1 MQQIHDPVPDR
12 CFRHDELRACRLLWP
27 AEVRQAVP
35 VRVLLA
41 LVLGIAAV
49 RMPAAQLQVATD
61 SLSKLDPILR
71 ERAALPSGRSRV
83 IVRGV
88 DATQL
93 SGLVAAV
100 RSAGGAVARALPIVN
115 GCAATVPNAAL
126 TVIAASGLVQHLSLD
141 RVAAGA
147 LERTGATV
155 GSTTLRQQFGYDGGG
170 VTVAI
175 IDSGIT
181 SWHDDLAG
189 ATGTQRVDHFVDFV
203 NGTTTPY
210 DDYGHGTHVAGIV
223 AGDGFDSSG
232 ARGGIAPAAHIVA
245 LKVLDRTGAGRIS
258 DVIAALGYVVAHS
271 GELNIRVVNLSVAAA
286 VYESYNLDPLT
297 LAAKA
302 AVDAGIVVIAAAGN
316 NGRSPDGAT
325 RYGGVTSPGNAP
337 WVLTVGASSH
347 MGTVDRSDDTIAVF
361 SSRGPTAIDGA
372 AKPDV
377 VAPGV
382 GIESLSDPSSG
393 LYSTKSAYLL
403 NGTASTTYLPYLS
416 LSGTSMS
423 APVVAGTVALMLQ
436 ANPTL
441 TPNAVKAILEY
452 TAQPYAGYD
461 RQTQGAGF
469 LDAGGAVEMA
479 RSFAVA
485 GGGDAPAPAW
495 NAALI
500 WGSRLV
506 SGGRLRA
513 NASAWSSAVT
523 WGSPVTNAGEAVDW
537 GVVCL
542 SAACDATSAWTLASM
557 LGGSAVN
564 GVADG
569 DTVVWGT
576 TDGDTVVWGTTD
588 GDTVVWGTSCT
599 DPGCEP
605 VVWPR

>member
-1 MQQIHDPVPDR
+1 M
-12 CFRHDELRACRLLWP
+12 
-27 AEVRQAVP
+27 
-35 VRVLLA
+35 LLA

-49 RMPAAQLQVATD
+49 RTPAAQFQIATNWV
-61 SLSKLDPILR
+61 SKLDPILR
-71 ERAALPSGRSRV
+71 QRAALASGRSRV
-83 IVRGV
+83 IVRGA
-88 DATQL
+88 DSTQL
-93 SGLVAAV
+93 SWLVGV
-100 RSAGGAVARALPIVN
+100 VQSAGGAIARALPIVN

-126 TVIAASGLVQHLSLD
+126 AAIAASGLVQHLSLD

-147 LERTGATV
+147 LERTGATI
-155 GSTTLRQQFGYDGGG
+155 GSTALRQQFGYDGGG

-175 IDSGIT
+175 IDSGVT

-189 ATGTQRVDHFVDFV
+189 AAGTQRVDRFVDFV
-203 NGTTTPY
+203 NGATNPY

-232 ARGGIAPAAHIVA
+232 ARAGIAPAAHIVV

-258 DVIAALGYVVAHS
+258 DVIAALGYVVAHRA
-271 GELNIRVVNLSVAAA
+271 ELNIRVVNLSIAAG

-302 AVDAGIVVIAAAGN
+302 AVEAGIVVVAAAGN
-316 NGRSPDGAT
+316 NGRSPEGAT

-347 MGTVDRSDDTIAVF
+347 MGTADRSDDTIAAF

-372 AKPDV
+372 AKPDL

-382 GIESLSDPSSG
+382 GIESLSDPRSA
-393 LYSTKSAYLL
+393 LYATKSAYLL
-403 NGTASTTYLPYLS
+403 NGIAATTYLPYVS
-416 LSGTSMS
+416 LSGTSM
-423 APVVAGTVALMLQ
+423 AVPVVAGTVALMLQ

-452 TAQPYAGYD
+452 PAQPYSGYD

-469 LDAGGAVEMA
+469 LDAGGAVDLA
-479 RSFAVA
+479 RSFAA
-485 GGGDAPAPAW
+485 AEGGDAPAPTW
-495 NAALI
+495 SAALI

-513 NASAWSSAVT
+513 SATAWSSAVT
-523 WGSPVTNAGEAVDW
+523 WGSATTDAGEAVDW
-537 GVVCL
+537 GIVCL
-542 SAACDATSAWTLASM
+542 SAACDATTAWTLASM
-557 LGGSAVN
+557 LDGSAVN
-564 GVADG
+564 GVASDG

-588 GDTVVWGTSCT
+588 GDTVVSETSCT

>member
-1 MQQIHDPVPDR
+1 MQQIHDPAPDR

-485 GGGDAPAPAW
+485 GGGDAPAPRW

-500 WGSRLV
+500 WGSRQV